1 MHSKVEPWNERS
13 TEAFQGRT
21 LEREKPWNERSTP
34 GSNYQCPMPYAP
46 CPIPYPYCLQKYAK
60 CAKIV
65 PNNGDY
71 SSIIWNNLAF
81 FLI

>member
-1 MHSKVEPWNERS
+1 MTNAP
-13 TEAFQGRT
+13 F
-21 LEREKPWNERSTP
+21 
-34 GSNYQCPMPYAP
+34 PMPDP
-46 CPIPYPYCLQKYAK
+46 NGNLLQKYAK

>member
-1 MHSKVEPWNERS
+1 MERENER
-13 TEAFQGRT
+13 TRNAPLPIT
-21 LEREKPWNERSTP
+21 
-34 GSNYQCPMPYAP
+34 NYQCPIPNAQCPMPYTHF
-46 CPIPYPYCLQKYAK
+46 LQKYAK